1 MDAIIYIIIFLIGI
15 VFGSFYTL
23 AVYRIPKGQDI
34 THTRSYCP
42 KCNHRLSF
50 LDLIPVFSYVFLGG
64 KCRYCKDKI
73 RPRYFIIELISGISF
88 VLIAYLMDLSIE
100 NITIIKI
107 IDFAFI
113 ALYLTFVIIMAGIDK
128 ENRDKTKPIIMYGV
142 IISIIYIVYLCI
154 IDQTSI
160 YRYGIYLLFYLIVL
174 VLDTI
179 ALKKKAEDRYTY
191 NILLTII
198 TMAIFT
204 GEYVTILAII
214 TTLLAIV
221 IYELLKKTKNK
232 KKNIKKKKK
241 KNNIIKK
248 KKNKKIKKIKN
259 KKNNVENKAVAENIS
274 IGFYL
279 AIPNIIFFIF
289 VLAYYRYL
297 V

>member
-1 MDAIIYIIIFLIGI
+1 MYMPKFIKKEIQGEKMDIIIYVIIFIIGI

-42 KCNHRLSF
+42 KCNHKLSF
-50 LDLIPVFSYVFLGG
+50 LDLIPVFSYIFLRG
-64 KCRYCKDKI
+64 KCRYCKEKI

-88 VLIAYLMDLSIE
+88 VAIAYLMNLNIE
-100 NITIIKI
+100 SITITKI

-113 ALYLTFVIIMAGIDK
+113 VLYLTFVIIMAGIDK
-128 ENRDKTKPIIMYGV
+128 EDRSKTKPIIMYGV

-221 IYELLKKTKNK
+221 IYELLQ
-232 KKNIKKKKK
+232 
-241 KNNIIKK
+241 
-248 KKNKKIKKIKN
+248 KIKN
-259 KKNNVENKAVAENIS
+259 KKNNVENKAVAEKIS